1 MIKRFINFQK
11 VNVSDEINESS
22 YSDIKDYIKTLV
34 EKTIENNGGE
44 FKSFVES
51 YIKNPSDVKIEG
63 LINESD
69 IYEFYL
75 EYRNDIDEILNN
87 IKFFEDTP
95 SENESYGLY
104 DYLITGTEKCLLEVM
119 NMIN

>member
-1 MIKRFINFQK
+1 MIKKFIDFEKLNE
-11 VNVSDEINESS
+11 SDESNESS

>member
-11 VNVSDEINESS
+11 VNESDEINESS